1 MDETLL
7 DDEEE
12 VQNVDYA
19 QNTNSSKSGNRKT
32 FLDTML
38 RSENI
43 NARKTSASNNPII
56 NDSFQSQQKMNGNE
70 EIALKLQL

>member
-12 VQNVDYA
+12 VKNVDYA
-19 QNTNSSKSGNRKT
+19 QNTNISKSGNRKT

-38 RSENI
+38 KSENI
-43 NARKTSASNNPII
+43 TARETSASNNPII
-56 NDSFQSQQKMNGNE
+56 NDGF
-70 EIALKLQL
+70 